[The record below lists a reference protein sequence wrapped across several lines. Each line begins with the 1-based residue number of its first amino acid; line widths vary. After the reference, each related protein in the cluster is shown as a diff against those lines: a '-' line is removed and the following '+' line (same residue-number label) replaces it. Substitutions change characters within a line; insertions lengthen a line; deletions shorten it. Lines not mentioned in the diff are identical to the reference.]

1 MKASAVVAAEAAA
14 RRAAVGRASLIVA
27 CSKNSVAGSERLSGV
42 SYPVGIME
50 FCDSSDS
57 ARARA
62 DTAFLMDRNDDGELH
77 RAEVLRRADDLDSDL
92 EQWIVKI
99 GDKHEE
105 IMTYDAIV
113 QKVNDQLE
121 RDVKSCALLFSRCQL
136 SE

>member
-1 MKASAVVAAEAAA
+1 
-14 RRAAVGRASLIVA
+14 
-27 CSKNSVAGSERLSGV
+27 
-42 SYPVGIME
+42 ME